1 MTRRSWDGLD
11 VALVHAKAG
20 ATRVPASPDHR
31 FGLHT
36 GRPVRAVCRVD
47 GRTHRRLQSRG
58 DIDLVPAGMPGV
70 WEDDRPTTMLRV
82 QIAPARIRSAA
93 AGLGLDPDRVELAP
107 RFQVR
112 DPRLEHIA
120 WALEAELHAAEPG
133 DALYGESL
141 AMALAAHLVRSYR
154 ATPGPIVEPQQ
165 GLSPRQRARLVEHIE
180 ANLSLPLSLAELAGD
195 VGLSPSHLKTLFRRT
210 MGLPVHQYVVRRR
223 VERARMLL
231 EKGTGTIAE
240 VALEVGFADQSHLAR
255 WMRRVLGVSPA
266 EVLRRGR

>member
-1 MTRRSWDGLD
+1 MDRCSWDGLH
-11 VALVHAKAG
+11 VVLVHTKAG

-31 FGLHT
+31 FGLHV

-82 QIAPARIRSAA
+82 HLSPARIRAAA

-120 WALEAELHAAEPG
+120 WALEAELRAAEPG
-133 DALYGESL
+133 DTLYGESL
-141 AMALAAHLVRSYR
+141 ATALAVHLVRQYR
-154 ATPGPIVEPQQ
+154 VTPGRIVEPQQ
-165 GLSPRQRARLVEHIE
+165 GLSTRQRARMVEYID
-180 ANLSLPLSLAELAGD
+180 ANLDRRLSLAELAEVAGT
-195 VGLSPSHLKTLFRRT
+195 SASHLKTLFRRT